1 MRFPVGRLGP
11 SPIPKGAPLDVLCL
25 GESMCVFAPA
35 TAGPLRTAVELHA
48 GVAGAESN
56 VAVAL
61 ARLGARAAWHGKVGD
76 DPFGLRIKDV
86 LEDAGVDCAGIA
98 TDPAR
103 PTGVY
108 FKDPGP
114 DGTVVHY
121 YRRGSAASTMAPGH
135 LAGLEPPRI
144 LHLSGITPALS
155 ATCAALVEELLVDR
169 ALAPA
174 AVSFDVNYR
183 PALWPVEE
191 AGPALARLADA
202 ADIAFVGLDEAQ
214 TLWGVKT
221 PEDVREH
228 VPNAPVLVVKDGGNG
243 VTAFDGGER
252 HYAPAEPVD
261 VVEPVG
267 AGDAF
272 AAGFLYGR
280 LQDASV
286 AAAMRLGHRLA
297 AGALQTVGDL
307 APPPAPE
314 TVRALLED
322 Q

>member
-1 MRFPVGRLGP
+1 M
-11 SPIPKGAPLDVLCL
+11 DVLCL
-25 GESMCVFAPA
+25 GESMIVLAPA
-35 TAGPLRTAVELHA
+35 AAGPLRTAVDLHA

-61 ARLGARAAWHGKVGD
+61 ARLGADAAWCGKVGD
-76 DPFGLRIKDV
+76 DPFGHRIRDV
-86 LEDAGVDCAGIA
+86 LADAGVDTSGIA
-98 TDPAR
+98 TDPGR

-114 DGTVVHY
+114 EGTTVHY

-135 LAGLEPPRI
+135 LARTEPPQI
-144 LHLSGITPALS
+144 LHLSGITAALS
-155 ATCAALVEELLVDR
+155 DSCAALIDELVEGR

-174 AVSFDVNYR
+174 QVSFDVNYR
-183 PALWPVEE
+183 PALWPVAE
-191 AGPALARLADA
+191 AGPVLARLAGA

-214 TLWGVKT
+214 TLWGSQT
-221 PEDVREH
+221 AEDVRALL
-228 VPNAPVLVVKDGGNG
+228 PGAGVLVVKDGGNG
-243 VTAFDGGER
+243 VTAFEGDAV
-252 HYAPAEPVD
+252 HYSPAEPVE

-280 LQDASV
+280 LRRASV
-286 AAAMRLGHRLA
+286 EASMRLGHRLA

-307 APPPAPE
+307 APPPPPE
-314 TVRALLED
+314 TVRTLLED

>member
-1 MRFPVGRLGP
+1 M
-11 SPIPKGAPLDVLCL
+11 DVLCL
-25 GESMCVFAPA
+25 GESMIVLAPA
-35 TAGPLRTAVELHA
+35 SAGPLRTAVDFHA
-48 GVAGAESN
+48 GTAGAESN
-56 VAVAL
+56 VAIAL
-61 ARLGARAAWHGKVGD
+61 ARLGARAAWTGRLGD
-76 DPFGLRIKDV
+76 DPFGHRIRDH
-86 LEDAGVDCAGIA
+86 LAESGVDVSGAAIA
-98 TDPAR
+98 PGA

-114 DGTVVHY
+114 QGTTVHY
-121 YRRGSAASTMAPGH
+121 YRRGSAASTMGPGH
-135 LAGLEPPRI
+135 LADAPAPRI

-155 ATCAALVEELLVDR
+155 ASCAALVEELVVGR

-174 AVSFDVNYR
+174 QVSFDVNYR
-183 PALWPVEE
+183 PALWPVAE
-191 AGPALARLADA
+191 AGPVLARLADA

-214 TLWGVKT
+214 TLWGVET
-221 PEDVREH
+221 PEDVRKLL
-228 VPNAPVLVVKDGGNG
+228 PNTGMLLVKDGGNG
-243 VTAFDGGER
+243 VTAFEGETANF
-252 HYAPAEPVD
+252 APAPPVD

-280 LQDASV
+280 LQGATV
-286 AAAMRLGHRLA
+286 HAALRLGHRLA

-307 APPPAPE
+307 APPPPPE

>member
-1 MRFPVGRLGP
+1 L
-11 SPIPKGAPLDVLCL
+11 LDVLCL
-25 GESMCVFAPA
+25 GESMCVFAPT

-61 ARLGARAAWHGKVGD
+61 ARLGARAAWHGKVGA
-76 DPFGLRIKDV
+76 DPFGLRIRDV
-86 LEDAGVDCAGIA
+86 LEAAGVDCAGVA
-98 TDPAR
+98 VEPSR

-114 DGTVVHY
+114 GGTVVHY
-121 YRRGSAASTMAPGH
+121 YRRGSAASTMGPGH
-135 LAGLEPPRI
+135 LAGVGAPRI

-155 ATCAALVEELLVDR
+155 ASCAALVEELLVER
-169 ALAPA
+169 ALGAST
-174 AVSFDVNYR
+174 VSFDVNYR

-191 AGPALARLADA
+191 AGPVLARLAGA
-202 ADIAFVGLDEAQ
+202 ADVAFVGLDEAQ

-221 PEDVREH
+221 VEDVREV
-228 VPNAPVLVVKDGGNG
+228 VPDAGVLVVKDGGNG
-243 VTAFDGGER
+243 VTAFEGEAR
-252 HYAPAEPVD
+252 HYSPAEPVD

-272 AAGFLYGR
+272 AAGFLFGR
-280 LQDASV
+280 LRGAS
-286 AAAMRLGHRLA
+286 AAASMRLGHRLA

-314 TVRALLED
+314 TVRAILED

>member
-1 MRFPVGRLGP
+1 M
-11 SPIPKGAPLDVLCL
+11 DVLCL
-25 GESMCVFAPA
+25 GESMIVLAPA
-35 TAGPLRTAVELHA
+35 AAGSLRTAVDLHA

-61 ARLGARAAWHGKVGD
+61 ARLGARAAWYGKVGA
-76 DPFGLRIKDV
+76 DPLGLRILDV
-86 LEDAGVDCAGIA
+86 LDESGVDRSGVQ
-98 TDPAR
+98 TDPDR

-114 DGTVVHY
+114 EGTRVHY
-121 YRRGSAASTMAPGH
+121 YRRGSAASTMGPGH
-135 LAGLEPPRI
+135 LAGTRPPRI
-144 LHLSGITPALS
+144 LHLSGITPVLS
-155 ATCAALVEELLVDR
+155 ATCAALMEELVVDR

-174 AVSFDVNYR
+174 TVSFDVNYR
-183 PALWPVEE
+183 PALWPVAE
-191 AGPALARLADA
+191 AGPVLARLADA

-221 PEDVREH
+221 ADDVRELL
-228 VPNAPVLVVKDGGNG
+228 PGAGVLVVKDGGDG
-243 VTAFDGGER
+243 VTAYEGDR
-252 HYAPAEPVD
+252 RSYSPAEPVA

-280 LQDASV
+280 LHDASLE
-286 AAAMRLGHRLA
+286 ACMRLGHRLA

-307 APPPAPE
+307 APPPPPE
-314 TVRALLED
+314 TVRAILED

>member
-1 MRFPVGRLGP
+1 M
-11 SPIPKGAPLDVLCL
+11 DVLCL
-25 GESMCVFAPA
+25 GESMIVLAPA
-35 TAGPLRTAVELHA
+35 AAGPLRAAVDLHM

-61 ARLGARAAWHGKVGD
+61 AQLGAHAAWCGKVGD
-76 DPFGLRIKDV
+76 DPLGQRIRDV
-86 LEDAGVDCAGIA
+86 LDAAGVDCSGVQ
-98 TDPAR
+98 TDTER

-114 DGTVVHY
+114 DGTRVHY
-121 YRRGSAASTMAPGH
+121 YRRGSAASTMGPGH
-135 LAGLEPPRI
+135 LAGTRPPRI
-144 LHLSGITPALS
+144 LHLSGITPVLS
-155 ATCAALVEELLVDR
+155 DSCAALIDQLLVER

-174 AVSFDVNYR
+174 LVSFDVNYR
-183 PALWPVEE
+183 PALWPVSE
-191 AGPALARLADA
+191 AGPALAKLAAA

-221 PEDVREH
+221 ADDVRELL
-228 VPNAPVLVVKDGGNG
+228 PDAGVLVVKNGGDG
-243 VTAFDGGER
+243 VTAFEGGER
-252 HYAPAEPVD
+252 RCSPAEPVD

-280 LQDASV
+280 LHNASLE
-286 AAAMRLGHRLA
+286 ASMRLGHRLA

-307 APPPAPE
+307 APPPPPE
-314 TVRALLED
+314 TVRAILED

>member
-1 MRFPVGRLGP
+1 M
-11 SPIPKGAPLDVLCL
+11 DVLCL
-25 GESMCVFAPA
+25 GESMIVLAPA
-35 TAGPLRTAVELHA
+35 AAGPLRTAAELHA

-61 ARLGARAAWHGKVGD
+61 ARLGARAAWYGKVGD
-76 DPFGLRIKDV
+76 DPLGLRVLDV
-86 LEDAGVDCAGIA
+86 LDASGVDRSGVQ
-98 TDPAR
+98 TDPDR

-114 DGTVVHY
+114 DGTRVHY
-121 YRRGSAASTMAPGH
+121 YRRGSAASTMGPGH
-135 LAGLEPPRI
+135 LAGIRPPRL

-155 ATCAALVEELLVDR
+155 ASCAALIEELLVDR

-174 AVSFDVNYR
+174 QVSFDVNYR
-183 PALWPVEE
+183 PALWPVAE
-191 AGPALARLADA
+191 AGPVLVRLADA
-202 ADIAFVGLDEAQ
+202 ADLAFVGLDEAA
-214 TLWGVKT
+214 TLWGAKT
-221 PEDVREH
+221 ADDVRDLLPH
-228 VPNAPVLVVKDGGNG
+228 AGVLVVKDGGNG
-243 VTAFDGGER
+243 VTAYEGNRRSFS
-252 HYAPAEPVD
+252 PAEPVD

-280 LQDASV
+280 LHDASLE
-286 AAAMRLGHRLA
+286 ACMRLGHRLA

-307 APPPAPE
+307 APPPPAE
-314 TVRALLED
+314 TVRAILED

>member
-1 MRFPVGRLGP
+1 M
-11 SPIPKGAPLDVLCL
+11 DVLCL
-25 GESMCVFAPA
+25 GESMIVLAPA
-35 TAGPLRTAVELHA
+35 AAGPLRSAVDLHA

-61 ARLGARAAWHGKVGD
+61 ARLGARAAWYGKVGD
-76 DPFGLRIKDV
+76 DPLGRRILDV
-86 LEDAGVDCAGIA
+86 LDEAGVDRTGAR
-98 TDPAR
+98 TDPDR

-114 DGTVVHY
+114 EGTRVHY

-135 LAGLEPPRI
+135 LAGIRPPRI

-155 ATCAALVEELLVDR
+155 ADCAALVEELLLER
-169 ALAPA
+169 ALDPA
-174 AVSFDVNYR
+174 LVSFDVNYR
-183 PALWPVEE
+183 PALWPVSE
-191 AGPALARLADA
+191 AGPVLARLADA

-214 TLWGVKT
+214 TLWGAT
-221 PEDVREH
+221 TADDVRDLL
-228 VPNAPVLVVKDGGNG
+228 PGAGVLVVKDGGNG
-243 VTAFDGGER
+243 VTAFEGGKR
-252 HYAPAEPVD
+252 SYTPAEPVA

-280 LQDASV
+280 LRDAPLE
-286 AAAMRLGHRLA
+286 ACMRLGHRLA

-307 APPPAPE
+307 APPPPPE
-314 TVRALLED
+314 TVRAILED

>member
-1 MRFPVGRLGP
+1 
-11 SPIPKGAPLDVLCL
+11 LDVLCL
-25 GESMCVFAPA
+25 GESMCVFAPT
-35 TAGPLRTAVELHA
+35 TAGPLRTAAELHA

-61 ARLGARAAWHGKVGD
+61 ARLGAHAAWHGKVGD
-76 DPFGLRIKDV
+76 DPFGQRIRDV
-86 LEDAGVDCAGIA
+86 LEAAGVDCSGVA

-103 PTGVY
+103 QTGVY

-114 DGTVVHY
+114 EGTVVHY
-121 YRRGSAASTMAPGH
+121 YRRGSAASTMGPGH
-135 LAGLEPPRI
+135 LAGIAPPRI

-155 ATCAALVEELLVDR
+155 ASCAALIEELLVDR
-169 ALAPA
+169 ALGA
-174 AVSFDVNYR
+174 ATVSFDVNYR

-191 AGPALARLADA
+191 AGPVLARLAGA

-214 TLWGVKT
+214 TLWGAAT
-221 PEDVREH
+221 AEDVREH
-228 VPNAPVLVVKDGGNG
+228 VPDAGVLVVKDGGNG
-243 VTAFDGGER
+243 VTAFAGGER
-252 HYAPAEPVD
+252 RYSPAEPVD

-280 LQDASV
+280 LRDASLE
-286 AAAMRLGHRLA
+286 ASMRLGHRLA
-297 AGALQTVGDL
+297 AAALQTVGDL

-314 TVRALLED
+314 TVRAILEE

>member
-1 MRFPVGRLGP
+1 M
-11 SPIPKGAPLDVLCL
+11 DVLCL
-25 GESMCVFAPA
+25 GESMIVLAPTA
-35 TAGPLRTAVELHA
+35 AGPLRTAVDLQA

-61 ARLGARAAWHGKVGD
+61 ARLGADAAWHGKVGD
-76 DPFGLRIKDV
+76 DPFGLRVRDV
-86 LEDAGVDCAGIA
+86 LAESGVDCSGIR
-98 TDPAR
+98 TDAER

-114 DGTVVHY
+114 EGTTVHY

-135 LAGLEPPRI
+135 LDGVRAPRL

-155 ATCAALVEELLVDR
+155 RSCAALVEELLVER

-174 AVSFDVNYR
+174 LVSFDVNYR
-183 PALWPVEE
+183 PALWPVAE
-191 AGPALARLADA
+191 AGPVLARLADR

-214 TLWGVKT
+214 TLWGVET
-221 PEDVREH
+221 ADDVRKLL
-228 VPNAPVLVVKDGGNG
+228 PGAGVLVVKDGGNG
-243 VTAFDGGER
+243 VTAFAGEER
-252 HYAPAEPVD
+252 VYSPAEPVA

-280 LQDASV
+280 LQNASLE
-286 AAAMRLGHRLA
+286 ASMRLGHRLA

-307 APPPAPE
+307 APPPPPE
-314 TVRALLED
+314 TVRAILED

>member
-1 MRFPVGRLGP
+1 M
-11 SPIPKGAPLDVLCL
+11 DVLCL
-25 GESMCVFAPA
+25 GESMIVLAPA
-35 TAGPLRTAVELHA
+35 AAGPLRTADELHA

-61 ARLGARAAWHGKVGD
+61 ARLGARAAWYGKVGD
-76 DPFGLRIKDV
+76 DPLGLRVLDV
-86 LEDAGVDCAGIA
+86 LDASGVDRSGVQ
-98 TDPAR
+98 TDPDR

-114 DGTVVHY
+114 DGTRVHY
-121 YRRGSAASTMAPGH
+121 YRRGSAASTMGPGH
-135 LAGLEPPRI
+135 LAGISPPRL

-155 ATCAALVEELLVDR
+155 ASCAALVEELLVDR

-174 AVSFDVNYR
+174 QVSFDVNYR
-183 PALWPVEE
+183 PALWPVAE

-202 ADIAFVGLDEAQ
+202 ADLAFVGLDEAAA
-214 TLWGVKT
+214 LWGAKT
-221 PEDVREH
+221 ADDVRDL
-228 VPNAPVLVVKDGGNG
+228 VPNAGVLVVKDGGNG
-243 VTAFDGGER
+243 VTAYEGGHR
-252 HYAPAEPVD
+252 AYAPAEPVD

-280 LQDASV
+280 LHDA
-286 AAAMRLGHRLA
+286 ALEACMRLGHRLA

-307 APPPAPE
+307 APPPPPE
-314 TVRALLED
+314 TVRAILED

>member
-1 MRFPVGRLGP
+1 M
-11 SPIPKGAPLDVLCL
+11 DVLCL
-25 GESMCVFAPA
+25 GESMIVLAPA
-35 TAGPLRTAVELHA
+35 AAGPLRTAVDLHA

-61 ARLGARAAWHGKVGD
+61 AGLGADAAWHGKTGN
-76 DPFGLRIKDV
+76 DPFGLRIRDV
-86 LEDAGVDCAGIA
+86 LAEAGVDCSGVQ
-98 TDPAR
+98 TDPDR

-108 FKDPGP
+108 FKDPSP
-114 DGTVVHY
+114 EGTTVHY

-135 LAGLEPPRI
+135 LAGVRPPRI

-155 ATCAALVEELLVDR
+155 ATCAALIDELLVDR

-174 AVSFDVNYR
+174 LVSFDVNYR
-183 PALWPVEE
+183 PALWPVSE
-191 AGPALARLADA
+191 AGPVLARLADR

-214 TLWGVKT
+214 TLWGAET
-221 PEDVREH
+221 PDDVRKLL
-228 VPNAPVLVVKDGGNG
+228 PSAGVLVVKDGGNG
-243 VTAFDGGER
+243 VTAFEGEER
-252 HYAPAEPVD
+252 RYSPAAPVE

-280 LQDASV
+280 LQSASLE
-286 AAAMRLGHRLA
+286 ASMRLGHRLA

-307 APPPAPE
+307 APPPTPE

>member
-1 MRFPVGRLGP
+1 M
-11 SPIPKGAPLDVLCL
+11 DVLCL
-25 GESMCVFAPA
+25 GESMIVLAPTA
-35 TAGPLRTAVELHA
+35 AGPLRTAVDLQA

-61 ARLGARAAWHGKVGD
+61 AGMGADTAWYGKVGD
-76 DPFGLRIKDV
+76 DPFGRRILDV
-86 LEDAGVDCAGIA
+86 LAAAGVDCSGVG
-98 TDPAR
+98 TDPER

-114 DGTVVHY
+114 DGTTVHY

-135 LAGLEPPRI
+135 LARVAPPRL
-144 LHLSGITPALS
+144 LHLSGITPVLS
-155 ATCAALVEELLVDR
+155 DTCAALVDELLADR

-174 AVSFDVNYR
+174 LVSFDVNYR
-183 PALWPVEE
+183 PALWPVDA
-191 AGPALARLADA
+191 AGPALARLADL

-214 TLWGVKT
+214 TLWGVET
-221 PEDVREH
+221 PDDVRELL
-228 VPNAPVLVVKDGGNG
+228 PNAGVLVVKDGGEG
-243 VTAFDGGER
+243 VTAFEGEER
-252 HYAPAEPVD
+252 CYSPAEPVE

-280 LQDASV
+280 LQGASL

-307 APPPAPE
+307 APPPDPE

>member
-1 MRFPVGRLGP
+1 M
-11 SPIPKGAPLDVLCL
+11 DVLCL
-25 GESMCVFAPA
+25 GESMIVLAPA
-35 TAGPLRTAVELHA
+35 AAGPLRDAVDLRM

-61 ARLGARAAWHGKVGD
+61 ARLGTRTAWCGKVGD
-76 DPFGLRIKDV
+76 DPFGQRIRDV
-86 LEDAGVDCAGIA
+86 LDEAGVDCGHVQ
-98 TDPAR
+98 TDPGR

-114 DGTVVHY
+114 GGTRVHY
-121 YRRGSAASTMAPGH
+121 YRRGSAASTMGPGH
-135 LAGLEPPRI
+135 LAPIAPPRL

-155 ATCAALVEELLVDR
+155 ATCAALVDELLIDR
-169 ALAPA
+169 ALDPA
-174 AVSFDVNYR
+174 LVSFDVNYR
-183 PALWPVEE
+183 PALWPVSE
-191 AGPALARLADA
+191 AGPALRRLADA

-214 TLWGVKT
+214 TLWGAAT
-221 PEDVREH
+221 PDDVREL
-228 VPNAPVLVVKDGGNG
+228 VPGAGVLVVKDGGEG
-243 VTAFDGGER
+243 VTAFAGGKR
-252 HYAPAEPVD
+252 AYSPAEAVE

-280 LQDASV
+280 LQDASLE
-286 AAAMRLGHRLA
+286 ASMRLGHRLA
-297 AGALQTVGDL
+297 ASALQTVGDL
-307 APPPAPE
+307 APPPPPE

>member
-1 MRFPVGRLGP
+1 M
-11 SPIPKGAPLDVLCL
+11 DVLCL
-25 GESMCVFAPA
+25 GESMIVLAPTA
-35 TAGPLRTAVELHA
+35 AGPLRTAVEFHA

-61 ARLGARAAWHGKVGD
+61 ARLGAAAAWCGKVGD
-76 DPFGLRIKDV
+76 DPFGRRILDV
-86 LEDAGVDCAGIA
+86 LTEAGVDCSGAQ

-114 DGTVVHY
+114 DGTTVHY
-121 YRRGSAASTMAPGH
+121 YRRGSAASTMGPGH
-135 LAGLEPPRI
+135 LARSAPPRL

-155 ATCAALVEELLVDR
+155 DTCAVLVDELLEDR
-169 ALAPA
+169 SLAPA
-174 AVSFDVNYR
+174 LVSFDVNYR
-183 PALWPVEE
+183 PALWPVDE
-191 AGPALARLADA
+191 AGPVLARLADR

-221 PEDVREH
+221 AEDVRDLL
-228 VPNAPVLVVKDGGNG
+228 PGAGVLVVKDGGNG
-243 VTAFDGGER
+243 VTAFEGAER
-252 HYAPAEPVD
+252 RYSPAEPVD

-267 AGDAF
+267 AGDAY

-280 LQDASV
+280 LQNASLE
-286 AAAMRLGHRLA
+286 ASMRLGHRLA

-307 APPPAPE
+307 APPPPPE
-314 TVRALLED
+314 TVRAILED

>member
-1 MRFPVGRLGP
+1 M
-11 SPIPKGAPLDVLCL
+11 DVLCL
-25 GESMCVFAPA
+25 GESMCVFAPS
-35 TAGPLRTAVELHA
+35 TAGPLRTAGELHA

-61 ARLGARAAWHGKVGD
+61 ARLGARAAWHGKVGA
-76 DPFGLRIKDV
+76 DPFGLRIRDV
-86 LEDAGVDCAGIA
+86 LEAAGVDCSGAA

-108 FKDPGP
+108 FKNPGP
-114 DGTVVHY
+114 EGTVVHY

-135 LAGLEPPRI
+135 LAGVAAPKI

-155 ATCAALVEELLVDR
+155 DSCAALIEELMVAR

-174 AVSFDVNYR
+174 VVSFDVNYR

-191 AGPALARLADA
+191 AGPVLARLAGA

-221 PEDVREH
+221 AEDVRER
-228 VPNAPVLVVKDGGNG
+228 VPGAGVLVVKDGGNG
-243 VTAFDGGER
+243 VTAFEGDAA
-252 HYAPAEPVD
+252 HYSPAEPVD

-272 AAGFLYGR
+272 AAGFLFGR
-280 LQDASV
+280 LRGAS
-286 AAAMRLGHRLA
+286 AAASMRLGHRLA
-297 AGALQTVGDL
+297 AGALQIVGDL

-314 TVRALLED
+314 TVRAILED